1 MMMKNFKNISHLNCM
16 IRVNIFLH
24 FFNFHGMSLTFKI
37 TYEFIIVFQI
47 VFLKVNKELHFYFL
61 QA

>member
-24 FFNFHGMSLTFKI
+24 FFYFHRMSLTFKI
-37 TYEFIIVFQI
+37 TDESIIVFQI
-47 VFLKVNKELHFYFL
+47 VLQMVIKELHFYFL
-61 QA
+61 LA